1 MIKHE
6 EVLWKYALEQIWDFL
21 FCYCFIWNIDKKACP
36 TELLWEINEIIVRE
50 LSDP

>member
-6 EVLWKYALEQIWDFL
+6 VLQKYALEQIWVL
-21 FCYCFIWNIDKKACP
+21 FCCCFIWNIDKKACP
-36 TELLWEINEIIVRE
+36 IELLWEINEIIVRE